1 MRRIVFRW
9 LILAILFATAIG
21 ATFAAGQT
29 EATESAEGGGQLEI
43 MSWWTTGGEVLG
55 LEALFDV
62 YHQKY
67 PNVEIVNAAVAGS
80 KGVNARAVLA
90 TRMQGGD
97 PPDSFQVLGGG
108 ALKNTW
114 VVSGQLEPVTFIY
127 KENNWLKVFPKQVVD
142 QVSYKDEMYA
152 VPVNIHRTNILWYNK
167 PIFTKYNLDPPS
179 TLDEFFK
186 TAETLAAKGIIP
198 LAFGSKAAWEP
209 IHLLES
215 VIVAEIGPQGYRGL
229 FNGTTKWDSPAMV
242 QVFRKYAKMLD
253 YINRDHSGLTGAD
266 QAQYVVDG
274 KCAMCIMGDWIAGY
288 YAAKN
293 YVPHVDYEWATAPG
307 TKGSYLMNCDTFVL
321 PKGPINRDLAIAWL
335 EVVGSREGQDAF
347 NPKKGSIPARVD
359 ADTSLYSEYH
369 KGAMKDFSTNEL
381 LPSLAHGMAVS
392 DAWLQ
397 DIGNV
402 MIVFI
407 VDKDV
412 DSAIKQLVE
421 IAKDNL

>member
-1 MRRIVFRW
+1 MKRFVLRW
-9 LILAILFATAIG
+9 LILAVLLTATIG
-21 ATFAAGQT
+21 AAFAAG
-29 EATESAEGGGQLEI
+29 EAEAAKSAEGGGQLEI

-55 LEALFDV
+55 LEAIFEV
-62 YHQKY
+62 YNEKY
-67 PNVEIVNAAVAGS
+67 PDVEIVNAAVAGS
-80 KGVNARAVLA
+80 RGVNARAVLA

-114 VVSGQLEPVTFIY
+114 IVSGQLEPVTFIY
-127 KENNWLKVFPKQVVD
+127 KKNNWLEVFPQQVVD

-179 TLDEFFK
+179 NLDEFFE
-186 TAETLAAKGIIP
+186 TADLLAAEGIIP

-229 FNGTTKWDSPAMV
+229 FSGNIKWDSPAMV
-242 QVFRKYAKMLD
+242 QVFQKYAKMLN
-253 YINRDHSGLTGAD
+253 YINSDHSGLTGAD

-293 YVPHVDYEWATAPG
+293 YTPHVDYDWAIAPG

-359 ADTSLYSEYH
+359 ADAGLYSEYH
-369 KGAMKDFSTNEL
+369 QGAMKDFSTNEL
-381 LPSLAHGMAVS
+381 LPSLAHGMAAS

-402 MIVFI
+402 MTVFI
-407 VDKDV
+407 VDKNI
-412 DSAIKQLVE
+412 DSAVKQLAE
-421 IAKDNL
+421 IAEDNL